1 MARMFLEPVM
11 AQTSSSN
18 SGTYRQIVKCQ
29 KKSDLLQGSEFNKA
43 SSTDQTLFKTSKSTG
58 VQMEKSRTCLKY
70 LMFLSNSL
78 IFAGGICL
86 LGVGIWVTTNPNGF
100 KNIVAANPLIYT
112 GAYIILTVGVILF
125 FLGFL
130 GCWGAIRESK
140 QLLMTFLLL
149 ILIIFIL
156 ELVAAVLALVFRKQ
170 IRKDYFLKE
179 LQMKY
184 KGDNSTDVF
193 SKTWNVIMM
202 DFSCC
207 GVNGPRDFGRN
218 STFYRLFPNRLLPEA
233 CCKRNRTFLV
243 EHVLDKNK
251 CVQGD
256 AGYINNKGCFSMI
269 AENFRNYVH
278 LVGAFSIIVLLIEL
292 CAMAFA
298 IFIYRTYN

>member
-1 MARMFLEPVM
+1 MFLEPVM

-29 KKSDLLQGSEFNKA
+29 KKSDLLQGSEFKKA
-43 SSTDQTLFKTSKSTG
+43 SIADQTFLKTNASIG
-58 VQMEKSRTCLKY
+58 VQMEKSRTCLKC

-100 KNIVAANPLIYT
+100 KNIVATNPLIYT
-112 GAYIILTVGVILF
+112 GAYIILSVGVILF

-130 GCWGAIRESK
+130 GCWGTIRESK

-149 ILIIFIL
+149 VLIIFIL
-156 ELVAAVLALVFRKQ
+156 ELVAAVLAFVFRKQ

-207 GVNGPRDFGRN
+207 GVNGPRDFGQN
-218 STFYRLFPNRLLPEA
+218 STFYWLFPNRLLPES
-233 CCKRNRTFLV
+233 CCKRNRASPL
-243 EHVLDKNK
+243 EDVLDKSR
-251 CVQGD
+251 CGQGD

-269 AENFRNYVH
+269 AENFQNYVH
-278 LVGAFSIIVLLIEL
+278 LIGAFSIVVLLIEL

>member
-1 MARMFLEPVM
+1 MIEL
-11 AQTSSSN
+11 
-18 SGTYRQIVKCQ
+18 
-29 KKSDLLQGSEFNKA
+29 SDK
-43 SSTDQTLFKTSKSTG
+43 TPFKTNKNIG
-58 VQMEKSRTCLKY
+58 VQMEKPRACLKY

-112 GAYIILTVGVILF
+112 GAYIILSIGIILF

-130 GCWGAIRESK
+130 GCWGAIQESK
-140 QLLMTFLLL
+140 KLLMTFLLL

-193 SKTWNVIMM
+193 SRTWNVIMK
-202 DFSCC
+202 DLSCC
-207 GVNGPRDFGRN
+207 GVNGPHDFGQN
-218 STFYRLFPNRLLPEA
+218 STFYQLFPDRLLPEA
-233 CCKRNRTFLV
+233 CCKRNSSFLV
-243 EHVLDKNK
+243 EHIQDKNK
-251 CVQGD
+251 CIQGD
-256 AGYINNKGCFSMI
+256 TGYINNKGCFSMI
-269 AENFRNYVH
+269 AEKFRNYVH
-278 LVGAFSIIVLLIEL
+278 LVGAFSIIVILIEKIPINFKQKQ
-292 CAMAFA
+292 AGG
-298 IFIYRTYN
+298 

>member
-1 MARMFLEPVM
+1 
-11 AQTSSSN
+11 
-18 SGTYRQIVKCQ
+18 
-29 KKSDLLQGSEFNKA
+29 
-43 SSTDQTLFKTSKSTG
+43 
-58 VQMEKSRTCLKY
+58 MEKSRTCIKY
-70 LMFLSNSL
+70 LMFVSNSL
-78 IFAGGICL
+78 IFAGGLCL
-86 LGVGIWVTTNPNGF
+86 LAVGIWVTTNPNGF
-100 KNIVAANPLIYT
+100 KNIVTANPLIYT

-184 KGDNSTDVF
+184 KGDNSTDAF
-193 SKTWNVIMM
+193 SKTWTTIMT

-207 GVNGPRDFGRN
+207 GVNGPRDFGQN
-218 STFYRLFPNRLLPEA
+218 STFHALFPNMLLPET
-233 CCKRNRTFLV
+233 CCKRNSTILAVVF
-243 EHVLDKNK
+243 LDKNR
-251 CVQGD
+251 CLQGD

-269 AENFRNYVH
+269 AENFQNYIH

-292 CAMAFA
+292 GAMALA
-298 IFIYRTYN
+298 IFVYRTYN

>member
-1 MARMFLEPVM
+1 
-11 AQTSSSN
+11 
-18 SGTYRQIVKCQ
+18 
-29 KKSDLLQGSEFNKA
+29 
-43 SSTDQTLFKTSKSTG
+43 
-58 VQMEKSRTCLKY
+58 MEKSWTCLKY

-78 IFAGGICL
+78 IIAGGICL

-112 GAYIILTVGVILF
+112 GAYIILSVGVILF

-170 IRKDYFLKE
+170 IQKDYFLKE

-184 KGDNSTDVF
+184 KGDNSTDAF

-207 GVNGPRDFGRN
+207 GVNGPRDFGQN
-218 STFYRLFPNRLLPEA
+218 STFHWLFPNRLLPES
-233 CCKRNRTFLV
+233 CCKRNRASPL
-243 EHVLDKNK
+243 EHILDKSK

-269 AENFRNYVH
+269 AENFRSYVH
-278 LVGAFSIIVLLIEL
+278 LIGAFSIIVLLIEL
-292 CAMAFA
+292 CAMGFA

>member
-1 MARMFLEPVM
+1 M
-11 AQTSSSN
+11 QSSRRLRA
-18 SGTYRQIVKCQ
+18 G
-29 KKSDLLQGSEFNKA
+29 LLCLK
-43 SSTDQTLFKTSKSTG
+43 DRKLYKTIETTG
-58 VQMEKSRTCLKY
+58 FQMEKSRTCIKY
-70 LMFLSNSL
+70 LMFLSNTL
-78 IFAGGICL
+78 IFAGGTCL

-100 KNIVAANPLIYT
+100 KNIVTANPLIYT
-112 GAYIILTVGVILF
+112 GAYIILSVGVILF

-184 KGDNSTDVF
+184 KGDNSTDTF
-193 SKTWNVIMM
+193 SKTWNAIMM

-207 GVNGPRDFGRN
+207 GVIGPRDFGQN
-218 STFYRLFPNRLLPEA
+218 STFHKLFPNILLPEA
-233 CCKRNRTFLV
+233 CCQKNSISLV
-243 EHVLDKNK
+243 FLDKNR
-251 CVQGD
+251 CLQGD
-256 AGYINNKGCFSMI
+256 ADYINNKGCFSMI

-278 LVGAFSIIVLLIEL
+278 LIGAFSIIVLLIEIEGCL
-292 CAMAFA
+292 L
-298 IFIYRTYN
+298 